1 MLVVTS
7 AVLRAVA
14 FFRYRFDSD
23 EPQHL
28 HVAWGWVAG
37 LLPYRDFFD
46 NHAPL
51 FHIVTAPI
59 LGWVGERENVL
70 LFMRAPMLVLFAVMI
85 WATYVL
91 GKRLY
96 DAEVGRWAAVMLSL
110 LPPFFLKSLE
120 YRTDNLWVALWMIA
134 VVVLTGGDFTV
145 ARGFAVGVI
154 LGFAMATS
162 MKTSL
167 LLITLGI
174 AAVTTIVMKGRR
186 DGARPAAGTAAR
198 LVALLAGVSIVP
210 AIIAL
215 YFVRQGAWD
224 NLVYCNFTFNEGIR
238 ATRTAAAVWGPRL
251 AYFPLMIIALRIAW
265 RKRDARDERFFWAMA
280 TAAFFLTLGG
290 FWILISPRDYLPFLP
305 MISIFAVAAIG
316 RRTWILAALALIF
329 VAFIV
334 KETRGFK
341 NATREEITMIRQV
354 LRLTRPGDYLMDI
367 KGETIFRPRPSYHI
381 FEFITRNQMIR
392 GMIADTVAEDVVA
405 RRCYV
410 AQADGEFWPPRARAF
425 LSANFLDLGRLR
437 AAGQWIKADGSFT
450 IAIPGDYVIVS
461 RDGVVR
467 PKAALAAGS
476 YRVNSGQRLA
486 VVWAPAIERG
496 LSPFRLQDRDF

>member
-1 MLVVTS
+1 
-7 AVLRAVA
+7 
-14 FFRYRFDSD
+14 
-23 EPQHL
+23 
-28 HVAWGWVAG
+28 VAWGWGAG

-51 FHIVTAPI
+51 FHIATAPI
-59 LGWVGERENVL
+59 LKAVGEREDAL
-70 LFMRAPMLVLFAVMI
+70 LFMRAPMLLLFAVVL

-91 GKRLY
+91 GRRLY
-96 DAEVGRWAAVMLSL
+96 DADTARWAVVLLSL
-110 LPPFFLKSLE
+110 LPPFFFKSLE

-134 VVVLTGGDFTV
+134 VVVLTGGEFTV
-145 ARGFAVGVI
+145 LRGFAVGVI
-154 LGFAMATS
+154 LGFAMGTS

-174 AAVTTIVMKGRR
+174 AAAATMVMKKRR
-186 DGARPAAGTAAR
+186 ARAGAVGALLLGTA
-198 LVALLAGVSIVP
+198 IVP
-210 AIIAL
+210 AIIAF
-215 YFVRQGAWD
+215 YFIEHGAWP
-224 NLVYCNFTFNEGIR
+224 NLVYCNFTFNEGIG
-238 ATRTAAAVWGPRL
+238 ATRTALAIWGPRL
-251 AYFPLMIIALRIAW
+251 AYVPLMVIALRIAW
-265 RKRDARDERFFWAMA
+265 RTRGARDDRFFWAMA

-316 RRTWILAALALIF
+316 KRTWIFAALALIF
-329 VAFIV
+329 VAFIA
-334 KETRGFK
+334 KETHWFR
-341 NATREEITMIRQV
+341 NQTREEITMIRQV
-354 LRLTRPGDYLMDI
+354 LRLTRPGEYLMDI

-381 FEFITRNQMIR
+381 YEFITRNLMLR
-392 GMIADTVAEDVVA
+392 GMIPDTIADDVVGK
-405 RRCYV
+405 RCYV
-410 AQADGEFWPPRARAF
+410 AQADGEFWPPHARAF

-467 PKAALAAGS
+467 PKAAFAAGT

-496 LSPFRLQDRDF
+496 LSPFRLQDRNF

>member
-1 MLVVTS
+1 
-7 AVLRAVA
+7 VA

-28 HVAWGWVAG
+28 HVAWGWTAG

-51 FHIVTAPI
+51 FHIATAPI
-59 LGWVGERENVL
+59 LRAVGEREDVL
-70 LFMRAPMLVLFAVMI
+70 LFMRAPMLALFAVMI

-91 GKRLY
+91 GSRLY
-96 DAEVGRWAAVMLSL
+96 DADVARWAAVMLSL

-134 VVVLTGGDFTV
+134 VVVLTGGELTI
-145 ARGFAVGVI
+145 ARGFAVGMI

-174 AAVTTIVMKGRR
+174 AAIVTILMKKQRAR
-186 DGARPAAGTAAR
+186 MGATVTVLVGAA
-198 LVALLAGVSIVP
+198 IVP
-210 AIIAL
+210 AIVAL
-215 YFVRQGAWD
+215 YFVRHGAWD
-224 NLVYCNFTFNEGIR
+224 ALVYCNFVFNQGIG
-238 ATRTAAAVWGPRL
+238 ATRTAATVWGPRL
-251 AYFPLMIIALRIAW
+251 AYVPLMIIALRIAW
-265 RKRDARDERFFWAMA
+265 RYRGARADRFFWAVA

-305 MISIFAVAAIG
+305 MIAIFAVAAIG
-316 RRTWILAALALIF
+316 RRTWIYAALALVF
-329 VAFIV
+329 VGFIA
-334 KETRGFK
+334 KEIRGFK
-341 NATREEITMIRQV
+341 DQTGEEITMIRQV
-354 LRLTRPGDYLMDI
+354 LRLTRPGELLMDI
-367 KGETIFRPRPSYHI
+367 KGETIFRQRPSYHI
-381 FEFITRNQMIR
+381 FEFITRNQMLR
-392 GMIADTVAEDVVA
+392 GMIADTVARDVVA

-410 AQADGEFWPPRARAF
+410 AQADGEFWPPHARAF

-450 IAIPGDYVIVS
+450 IAVPGDYVIVS
-461 RDGVVR
+461 RNGVVHG
-467 PKAALAAGS
+467 PAAFAAGPH
-476 YRVNSGQRLA
+476 RVGRANSGERLA

>member
-1 MLVVTS
+1 ML
-7 AVLRAVA
+7 
-14 FFRYRFDSD
+14 
-23 EPQHL
+23 
-28 HVAWGWVAG
+28 
-37 LLPYRDFFD
+37 
-46 NHAPL
+46 
-51 FHIVTAPI
+51 TAPI
-59 LGWVGERENVL
+59 LHAVGEREDVL
-70 LFMRAPMLVLFAVMI
+70 LFMRAPMLVLFAAVI

-96 DAEVGRWAAVMLSL
+96 SAEVGRWAALMLSL

-120 YRTDNLWVALWMIA
+120 YRTDNLWVALWMVA
-134 VVVLTGGDFTV
+134 VVVLTGGELTV
-145 ARGFAVGVI
+145 PRGFAAGAI
-154 LGFAMATS
+154 LGLAMGTS

-167 LLITLGI
+167 LLITLAIAGI
-174 AAVTTIVMKGRR
+174 TSMAMKKQRTRVG
-186 DGARPAAGTAAR
+186 GA
-198 LVALLAGVSIVP
+198 VALLAGVGIVP
-210 AIIAL
+210 ALIAL
-215 YFVRQGAWD
+215 YFVRHGAWD
-224 NLVYCNFTFNEGIR
+224 NLVYCNFIFNEGIR
-238 ATRTAAAVWGPRL
+238 ATRTTAAVWGPRL
-251 AYFPLMIIALRIAW
+251 AYVPLMVIALRIAW
-265 RKRDARDERFFWAMA
+265 RKRDAQAQRFFWAMA

-316 RRTWILAALALIF
+316 KRTWIFAALALVF
-329 VAFIV
+329 VAFIA

-341 NATREEITMIRQV
+341 NQTNEEITMIRQV

-367 KGETIFRPRPSYHI
+367 KGETIFRRRPSYHI

-410 AQADGEFWPPRARAF
+410 AQADGEFWPPRARTF

-437 AAGQWIKADGSFT
+437 AAGQWIKPDGSFT
-450 IAIPGDYVIVS
+450 IAVPGEYVIVS
-461 RDGVVR
+461 RDAVIQG
-467 PKAALAAGS
+467 PAALAAGAH
-476 YRVNSGQRLA
+476 RVSRPNSAQRLA

>member
-1 MLVVTS
+1 M
-7 AVLRAVA
+7 RAVA

-28 HVAWGWVAG
+28 HVAWGWAAG

-59 LGWVGERENVL
+59 VGWVGERDNVL
-70 LFMRAPMLVLFAVMI
+70 LYMRAPMLILFAVVL

-91 GKRLY
+91 AKRLY
-96 DAEVGRWAAVMLSL
+96 DGEVARWAVVMLSL
-110 LPPFFLKSLE
+110 LPPFLLKSLE

-134 VVVLTGGDFTV
+134 VVVLTGGELTI

-174 AAVTTIVMKGRR
+174 AGVVTIVMKGRR
-186 DGARPAAGTAAR
+186 DGARPAAGTAA
-198 LVALLAGVSIVP
+198 LLAGTAIVP
-210 AIIAL
+210 AVVAL
-215 YFVRQGAWD
+215 YFVRKGAWD
-224 NLVYCNFTFNEGIR
+224 NLVYCNFVFNEGIG
-238 ATRTAAAVWGPRL
+238 ATRTAAAIWGPRL
-251 AYFPLMIIALRIAW
+251 AYVPLMIIALRIAW
-265 RKRDARDERFFWAMA
+265 RKRGARDDRFFWAMA

-305 MISIFAVAAIG
+305 MISIFAVATIG
-316 RRTWILAALALIF
+316 RRTWIFAALALVF
-329 VAFIV
+329 AAFIV

-341 NATREEITMIRQV
+341 NQTREEITMIRQV
-354 LRLTRPGDYLMDI
+354 LELTRPGEYLMDI
-367 KGETIFRPRPSYHI
+367 KGETIFRQRPSYHI

-405 RRCYV
+405 KRCYA
-410 AQADGEFWPPRARAF
+410 AQADGEFWPPQARAF

-450 IAIPGDYVIVS
+450 IAVPGEYVIVS
-461 RDGVVR
+461 RNGVVR
-467 PKAALAAGS
+467 GPLQLAAGAH
-476 YRVNSGQRLA
+476 RIERANSAERLA
-486 VVWAPAIERG
+486 VVWAPAIARG

>member
-1 MLVVTS
+1 M
-7 AVLRAVA
+7 RAVA

-28 HVAWGWVAG
+28 HVAWGWTAG

-51 FHIVTAPI
+51 FHIATAPI
-59 LGWVGERENVL
+59 LGWVGERDNVL
-70 LFMRAPMLVLFAVMI
+70 LYMRAPMLVLFAVVVY
-85 WATYVL
+85 ATYTL

-96 DAEVGRWAAVMLSL
+96 DAEVGRWAALMLSL

-120 YRTDNLWVALWMIA
+120 YRTDNLWVGLWMIA
-134 VVVLTGGDFTV
+134 VVVLTGGKLTI
-145 ARGFAVGVI
+145 ARGFAAGAI

-174 AAVTTIVMKGRR
+174 AGITTIVMRGRR
-186 DGARPAAGTAAR
+186 DGARPAAGTAA
-198 LVALLAGVSIVP
+198 LLLGTAIVP
-210 AIIAL
+210 AIVAL
-215 YFVRQGAWD
+215 YFVEQGAWD
-224 NLVYCNFTFNEGIR
+224 RLVYCNFVFNEGIR
-238 ATRTAAAVWGPRL
+238 ATRTTAAVWGPRI
-251 AYFPLMIIALRIAW
+251 AYVPLMIIALRIAW
-265 RKRDARDERFFWAMA
+265 RKRDARADRFFWAVA
-280 TAAFFLTLGG
+280 TAVFFLTLGG

-305 MISIFAVAAIG
+305 MISIFAVAAVG
-316 RRTWILAALALIF
+316 KRTWIFAVLALVF
-329 VAFIV
+329 AAFIV
-334 KETRGFK
+334 KETRGFRDQ
-341 NATREEITMIRQV
+341 THEEITMIRQV
-354 LRLTRPGDYLMDI
+354 LRLTRPGEYLMDI
-367 KGETIFRPRPSYHI
+367 KGETIFRQRPSYPI

-405 RRCYV
+405 RRCYA

-450 IAIPGDYVIVS
+450 IAVPGEYVIVS
-461 RDGVVR
+461 HDGVIR
-467 PKAALAAGS
+467 GPLQLAAGAH
-476 YRVNSGQRLA
+476 RIERANSAERLA
-486 VVWAPAIERG
+486 VIWAPAIARG

>member
-1 MLVVTS
+1 VTS
-7 AVLRAVA
+7 AVLRALA

-28 HVAWGWVAG
+28 HVAWGWGAG

-51 FHIVTAPI
+51 FHLATAPI
-59 LGWVGERENVL
+59 LKAVGEREDAL
-70 LFMRAPMLVLFAVMI
+70 LFMRAPMLLLFAVVI

-96 DAEVGRWAAVMLSL
+96 DAEIGRWAAVMLSL

-134 VVVLTGGDFTV
+134 VVVLTAGELTP
-145 ARGFAVGVI
+145 ARGFIAGII

-167 LLITLGI
+167 LLITLAIAGI
-174 AAVTTIVMKGRR
+174 TSIVMKKRK
-186 DGARPAAGTAAR
+186 AKLAATA
-198 LVALLAGVSIVP
+198 ALLAGASIVP
-210 AIIAL
+210 AIIAF
-215 YFVRQGAWD
+215 YFVEHGAWPD
-224 NLVYCNFTFNEGIR
+224 LVYCNFTFNGSIG
-238 ATRTAAAVWGPRL
+238 ATRTAAAIWGPRL
-251 AYFPLMIIALRIAW
+251 AYFPLMVIALRVAW
-265 RKRDARDERFFWAMA
+265 RKRDARDDRFFWAIA

-316 RRTWILAALALIF
+316 RRTWVFAALALVF
-329 VAFIV
+329 VAFIA
-334 KETRGFK
+334 KETRGF
-341 NATREEITMIRQV
+341 TDQTEEEITMIRQV
-354 LRLTRPGDYLMDI
+354 LRLTRPGESLMDI

-381 FEFITRNQMIR
+381 YEFITRNLMLR
-392 GMIADTVAEDVVA
+392 GMIEDTIAADVVA
-405 RRCYV
+405 KRCYA
-410 AQADGEFWPPRARAF
+410 AQADGEFWPPQARAF
-425 LSANFLDLGRLR
+425 LRANFLDLGRLR

-467 PKAALAAGS
+467 PKAAFAAGT

>member
-1 MLVVTS
+1 MLRVG
-7 AVLRAVA
+7 A

-23 EPQHL
+23 ESQHL
-28 HVAWGWVAG
+28 HVTWGWVAG

-70 LFMRAPMLVLFAVMI
+70 IFMRAPMLVLFAVVI

-96 DAEVGRWAAVMLSL
+96 DAETARWAAVMLSL

-134 VVVLTGGDFTV
+134 VVVLTGGELNLG
-145 ARGFAVGVI
+145 RGFAVGVI

-174 AAVTTIVMKGRR
+174 AAIVTIVMKKWPVRV
-186 DGARPAAGTAAR
+186 GAVGAMLVGTAIVPT
-198 LVALLAGVSIVP
+198 LVAV
-210 AIIAL
+210 
-215 YFVRQGAWD
+215 YFIQNKAWD
-224 NLVYCNFTFNEGIR
+224 SLVYCNFIFNEGIG
-238 ATRTAAAVWGPRL
+238 ATRTAAAIWGPRL
-251 AYFPLMIIALRIAW
+251 AYLPLMIIALRIAW
-265 RKRDARDERFFWAMA
+265 RKRDARDDRFFWAMA
-280 TAAFFLTLGG
+280 TTAFFLTLGG

-316 RRTWILAALALIF
+316 KRTWILAVLALVF
-329 VAFIV
+329 VGFIV
-334 KETRGFK
+334 KETRGFRDQTK
-341 NATREEITMIRQV
+341 EEITMIRQV
-354 LRLTRPGDYLMDI
+354 LRLTRPGEYLMDI

-450 IAIPGDYVIVS
+450 IAIPGEYVIVS

-467 PKAALAAGS
+467 PKAAFAAGT

-486 VVWAPAIERG
+486 VIWAPAIERG

>member
-1 MLVVTS
+1 M
-7 AVLRAVA
+7 RAVA

-59 LGWVGERENVL
+59 LGWVGEREDVL
-70 LFMRAPMLVLFAVMI
+70 LYMRAPMLVLFGVML

-91 GKRLY
+91 AKRLY
-96 DAEVGRWAAVMLSL
+96 DADVAKWATLMLSL

-134 VVVLTGGDFTV
+134 VVVLTGGKLTV
-145 ARGFAVGVI
+145 ARGFAAGVI

-167 LLITLGI
+167 LLITLSI
-174 AAVTTIVMKGRR
+174 AGAVTIVMKKERAR
-186 DGARPAAGTAAR
+186 IAAAAALIAGAA
-198 LVALLAGVSIVP
+198 IVP
-210 AIIAL
+210 AIVVL
-215 YFVRQGAWD
+215 YFVRHGAWD
-224 NLVYCNFTFNEGIR
+224 KLVYCNFVFNEGIS
-238 ATRTAAAVWGPRL
+238 ATRTAAAVWGPRI
-251 AYFPLMIIALRIAW
+251 AYLPLMIIALRIAW
-265 RKRDARDERFFWAMA
+265 RKREARTDRFFWAVA
-280 TAAFFLTLGG
+280 TAVFFLTLGG

-316 RRTWILAALALIF
+316 KRTWVLAVLALVF

-341 NATREEITMIRQV
+341 NQTREEITMIRQV
-354 LRLTRPGDYLMDI
+354 LKLTRPGEYLMDI
-367 KGETIFRPRPSYHI
+367 KGETIFRRRPSYPI

-392 GMIADTVAEDVVA
+392 GMIADTVPEDVVA
-405 RRCYV
+405 RRCYA

-437 AAGQWIKADGSFT
+437 AAGQWIKADGSVT
-450 IAIPGDYVIVS
+450 IAVPGEYVIVS
-461 RDGVVR
+461 HDGVVR
-467 PKAALAAGS
+467 GPLQLAAGAHRIERANS
-476 YRVNSGQRLA
+476 AERVA
-486 VVWAPAIERG
+486 VIWAPAIARG

>member
-1 MLVVTS
+1 ML
-7 AVLRAVA
+7 A
-14 FFRYRFDSD
+14 
-23 EPQHL
+23 
-28 HVAWGWVAG
+28 
-37 LLPYRDFFD
+37 
-46 NHAPL
+46 
-51 FHIVTAPI
+51 
-59 LGWVGERENVL
+59 
-70 LFMRAPMLVLFAVMI
+70 LFAVVI

-96 DAEVGRWAAVMLSL
+96 ASETARWAALMLSL

-120 YRTDNLWVALWMIA
+120 YRTDNLWVALWITA
-134 VVVLTGGDFTV
+134 VVVLTGGDFTA
-145 ARGFAVGVI
+145 ARGFAAGVI

-174 AAVTTIVMKGRR
+174 AAATSIVMKKRQAKP
-186 DGARPAAGTAAR
+186 GAALALIGG
-198 LVALLAGVSIVP
+198 VAIVP
-210 AIIAL
+210 TILAL
-215 YFVRQGAWD
+215 YFVRNGAWD
-224 NLVYCNFTFNEGIR
+224 NLVYCNFTFNSAIE
-238 ATRTAAAVWGPRL
+238 ATRTTAAVWGPRL
-251 AYFPLMIIALRIAW
+251 AYVPLLIIALRIAW
-265 RKRDARDERFFWAMA
+265 RKRDARDDRFFWAMA

-305 MISIFAVAAIG
+305 MIAIFAVAAIG
-316 RRTWILAALALIF
+316 KRTWALAALAILFI
-329 VAFIV
+329 AFIT

-341 NATREEITMIRQV
+341 DQTREEITMIRQV
-354 LRLTRPGDYLMDI
+354 LRLTRPGEYLMDI

-381 FEFITRNQMIR
+381 YEFITRNLMIR
-392 GMIADTVAEDVVA
+392 GMLNDTIAEDVI
-405 RRCYV
+405 RKRCYV

-450 IAIPGDYVIVS
+450 IAIPGEYVIVS

-467 PKAALAAGS
+467 PKAPLAAGT
-476 YRVNSGQRLA
+476 YRVNTTQRLA

>member
-1 MLVVTS
+1 VLAATS
-7 AVLRAVA
+7 AILRAVA

-28 HVAWGWVAG
+28 HVAWGWGAG

-51 FHIVTAPI
+51 FHILTSPI

-70 LFMRAPMLVLFAVMI
+70 HYMRAPMLVLFAVVV
-85 WATYVL
+85 WGTYVL

-96 DAEVGRWAAVMLSL
+96 GSETARWAALMLSL

-134 VVVLTGGDFTV
+134 VVVLTGGDFTA
-145 ARGFAVGVI
+145 ARAFAAGVI

-174 AAVTTIVMKGRR
+174 AAATSIVMKK
-186 DGARPAAGTAAR
+186 RPARVGGGE
-198 LVALLAGVSIVP
+198 ALLAGTAIVP
-210 AIIAL
+210 ALVAL
-215 YFVRQGAWD
+215 YFVAHGAWD
-224 NLVYCNFTFNEGIR
+224 NLVYCNFTFNGAIE
-238 ATRTAAAVWGPRL
+238 ATRTTAAIWGPRI
-251 AYFPLMIIALRIAW
+251 AYVPLMIIALRIAW
-265 RKRDARDERFFWAMA
+265 RKRQARNDRFFWAMA

-316 RRTWILAALALIF
+316 RRTWILAALAVVFI
-329 VAFIV
+329 AFIA
-334 KETRGFK
+334 KETRGFTDK
-341 NATREEITMIRQV
+341 TKEEITMIRQV
-354 LRLTRPGDYLMDI
+354 LRLTRPGEYLMDL

-381 FEFITRNQMIR
+381 YEFITRNLMIR
-392 GMIADTVAEDVVA
+392 GMIDDTIAEDVV
-405 RRCYV
+405 RKRCYV

-437 AAGQWIKADGSFT
+437 AAGQWIKPDGSFT
-450 IAIPGDYVIVS
+450 IAIPGEYVIVS

-467 PKAALAAGS
+467 PKAAFAAGT
-476 YRVNSGQRLA
+476 YRVNTSQRLA

>member
-1 MLVVTS
+1 
-7 AVLRAVA
+7 LRA
-14 FFRYRFDSD
+14 
-23 EPQHL
+23 
-28 HVAWGWVAG
+28 
-37 LLPYRDFFD
+37 
-46 NHAPL
+46 
-51 FHIVTAPI
+51 
-59 LGWVGERENVL
+59 VGERENVL

-96 DAEVGRWAAVMLSL
+96 GSETARWAAVMLSL

-145 ARGFAVGVI
+145 ARGFAAGVI

-174 AAVTTIVMKGRR
+174 AGIATIVMKGRQ
-186 DGARPAAGTAAR
+186 DGARPAAGTAALLIGASIMPA
-198 LVALLAGVSIVP
+198 LVAI
-210 AIIAL
+210 
-215 YFVRQGAWD
+215 YFVRHAAWD
-224 NLVYCNFTFNEGIR
+224 NLVYCNFIFNEGIG
-238 ATRTAAAVWGPRL
+238 ATRIAAAVWGPRI
-251 AYFPLMIIALRIAW
+251 AYVPLMIIAMRIAW
-265 RKRDARDERFFWAMA
+265 RTREARGDRFFWAVA

-316 RRTWILAALALIF
+316 RRTSIFAVLALLF
-329 VAFIV
+329 VAFIAR
-334 KETRGFK
+334 ETRGFTDQTK
-341 NATREEITMIRQV
+341 EEITMIRQV
-354 LRLTRPGDYLMDI
+354 LRLTRPGEYLMDI
-367 KGETIFRPRPSYHI
+367 KGETIFRRRPSYHI
-381 FEFITRNQMIR
+381 FEFITRNQMVR
-392 GMIADTVAEDVVA
+392 GMIADTVPEDVVA
-405 RRCYV
+405 KRCYA

-425 LSANFLDLGRLR
+425 LAANFLDLGRLR

-467 PKAALAAGS
+467 PKAAFAAGS
-476 YRVNSGQRLA
+476 YRVNSGPRMA

-496 LSPFRLQDRDF
+496 LSPFRLQDRDFR

>member
-1 MLVVTS
+1 M
-7 AVLRAVA
+7 
-14 FFRYRFDSD
+14 
-23 EPQHL
+23 
-28 HVAWGWVAG
+28 
-37 LLPYRDFFD
+37 
-46 NHAPL
+46 
-51 FHIVTAPI
+51 
-59 LGWVGERENVL
+59 GEREDAL
-70 LFMRAPMLVLFAVMI
+70 LFMRAPMLLLFAVVL
-85 WATYVL
+85 WATYIL

-120 YRTDNLWVALWMIA
+120 YRTDNLWVALWMLA
-134 VVVLTGGDFTV
+134 VVVLAAGELTI

-154 LGFAMATS
+154 LGFAMGTS

-174 AAVTTIVMKGRR
+174 AAVTTIVMKKRAWRVG
-186 DGARPAAGTAAR
+186 GGVAMLFGTA
-198 LVALLAGVSIVP
+198 IVP
-210 AIIAL
+210 AIIAF

-224 NLVYCNFTFNEGIR
+224 NLVYCNFTFNGGIE

-251 AYFPLMIIALRIAW
+251 AYFPLMFIALRIAW
-265 RKRDARDERFFWAMA
+265 RKRDARDDRFFWAMA

-316 RRTWILAALALIF
+316 RRTWILAVLALLF
-329 VAFIV
+329 VAFIA

-341 NATREEITMIRQV
+341 DQTREEVTMIRQV
-354 LRLTRPGDYLMDI
+354 LRLTKPGEYLMDI

-381 FEFITRNQMIR
+381 YEFITRNQMLR
-392 GMIADTVAEDVVA
+392 GMIKDTIAADVVA
-405 RRCYV
+405 KRCYV
-410 AQADGEFWPPRARAF
+410 AQADGEFWPPNARAF

-437 AAGQWIKADGSFT
+437 AAGQWIKPDGSFT
-450 IAIPGDYVIVS
+450 IAVPGEYVIVS
-461 RDGVVR
+461 RQGIVQ
-467 PKAALAAGS
+467 PKVQLGAGAH
-476 YRVNSGQRLA
+476 RIANGGERLA
-486 VVWAPAIERG
+486 VVWAPAVERG

>member
-1 MLVVTS
+1 M
-7 AVLRAVA
+7 A

-28 HVAWGWVAG
+28 HVAWGWTAG

-51 FHIVTAPI
+51 FHIATAPI
-59 LGWVGERENVL
+59 LRAVGEREDVL

-91 GKRLY
+91 GRRLY

-134 VVVLTGGDFTV
+134 VVVLTGGSFKILR
-145 ARGFAVGVI
+145 AFAVGVI

-174 AAVTTIVMKGRR
+174 AGITTIVMKRRR

-198 LVALLAGVSIVP
+198 LAALLIGAGIVPSIV
-210 AIIAL
+210 AL
-215 YFVRQGAWD
+215 YFVRHGAWD
-224 NLVYCNFTFNEGIR
+224 ALVYCNFVFNQGIG
-238 ATRTAAAVWGPRL
+238 ATRTAAAVWGPRI
-251 AYFPLMIIALRIAW
+251 AWIPLMIIALRIAW
-265 RKRDARDERFFWAMA
+265 RYRGARADRFFWAVA
-280 TAAFFLTLGG
+280 TAVFFLTLGG

-305 MISIFAVAAIG
+305 MIAIFAVAAIG
-316 RRTWILAALALIF
+316 QRTWIYAALALLF
-329 VAFIV
+329 VAFIA
-334 KETRGFK
+334 KEMRGFRDQ
-341 NATREEITMIRQV
+341 TGEEITMIRQV

-367 KGETIFRPRPSYHI
+367 KGETIFRQRPSYHI
-381 FEFITRNQMIR
+381 FEFITRNQMLR
-392 GMIADTVAEDVVA
+392 GMIADTVPEDVVA
-405 RRCYV
+405 RRCYA

-450 IAIPGDYVIVS
+450 IAVPGEYVIVS
-461 RDGVVR
+461 RNGVVHG
-467 PKAALAAGS
+467 PAALAAGPH
-476 YRVNSGQRLA
+476 RFGRANSGERLA